1 MTRKKKELPKRE
13 MTTASALADINNLA
27 KVWGITPPHLHVA
40 DPIPDED
47 TLKRGLD
54 GTYNIYARYAGH
66 PDTSKLESWLCDFEG
81 GAKYRVFG
89 SGMAAITTAIFA
101 AGEVNGPIHV
111 VAVLPLYGGTQALL
125 QKLARSPAH
134 HFLVTFLY
142 ANDPQFSLKLYDAI
156 GPSTRAII
164 FEVAGNPTLTIPN
177 VEEIV
182 RIAHKCIRTIITICD
197 NTFLFG
203 LFKPFRWGIDV
214 VVASD
219 TKYLIGESSWLM
231 GHCGVS
237 NRLLADCPRFWSEV
251 EEWSTELGA
260 VPAPVETWLTKHFC
274 ASDVLSRVIRQSND
288 AQYIAEFLEAH
299 PLVERVV
306 YPGLESYPQKENA
319 VKYLEIIEGKQYFG
333 GMISFYLKNADFLRT
348 EKFLYY
354 LNNHTHIKH
363 KASLG
368 GPVDSVESPHLLSHA
383 ACNPYDNFRCGIT
396 PNNVRLS
403 VGHGRAAP
411 VETIMA
417 LDEALYV
424 VNS

>member
-1 MTRKKKELPKRE
+1 MARKKKVLPKE
-13 MTTASALADINNLA
+13 MTTAAAIADITNLA
-27 KVWGITPPHLHVA
+27 ETWGLTPPHLHVS

-54 GTYNIYARYAGH
+54 GTYNVYARYAGH
-66 PDTSKLESWLCDFEG
+66 PDTSELESWLCDFEG
-81 GAKYRVFG
+81 GAKFRVFG
-89 SGMAAITTAIFA
+89 SGMAAITAAVFA
-101 AGEVNGPIHV
+101 AGEINGPIHI
-111 VAVLPLYGGTQALL
+111 VAVLPLYGGTYSLL
-125 QKLARSPAH
+125 RKLARSPSH

-182 RIAHKCIRTIITICD
+182 RIAHKCIHPIITICD

-203 LFKPFRWGIDV
+203 LFKPFTWGIDV
-214 VVASD
+214 AVASD

-237 NRLLADCPRFWSEV
+237 NRMLADCPLFWGEV
-251 EEWSTELGA
+251 VEWSTELGA
-260 VPAPVETWLTKHFC
+260 VPAPIETWLTSHFC
-274 ASDVLSRVIRQSND
+274 TNDVLSRVIQQSRD
-288 AQYIAEFLEAH
+288 ALCIAKFLEAH
-299 PLVERVV
+299 PLIERVE

-319 VKYLEIIEGKQYFG
+319 VKYLEIIDGKQYFG
-333 GMISFYLKNADFLRT
+333 GMISFDLKNADFLRT

-368 GPVDSVESPHLLSHA
+368 GLVDSVESPTLLSHA
-383 ACNPYDNFRCGIT
+383 ACDSYDNFRCGIT
-396 PNNVRLS
+396 RSKVRFSTGHS
-403 VGHGRAAP
+403 VSA
-411 VETIMA
+411 EITIA
-417 LDEALYV
+417 VFDEALCA